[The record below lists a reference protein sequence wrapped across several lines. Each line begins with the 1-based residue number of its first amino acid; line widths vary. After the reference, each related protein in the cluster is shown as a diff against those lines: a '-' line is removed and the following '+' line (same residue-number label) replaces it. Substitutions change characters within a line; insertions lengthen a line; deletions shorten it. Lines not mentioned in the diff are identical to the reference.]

1 MRNILL
7 VMLACGALLAG
18 CAENMKVLQ
27 GGDHE
32 PTSSNSEAVIGTLG
46 ETGGYQLRNVAVPV
60 PAGACDKEAFIEGY
74 KNEYVL
80 QWNTAIRD
88 KQTLFE
94 LQANQNPGDP
104 IAKHNHALYE
114 GKIFRTTLSKPL
126 DLHPD
131 SESVHNRVSVSYQK
145 GKNAAMDAV
154 SRDVANLAAQERR

>member
-18 CAENMKVLQ
+18 CAENIKVLQ
-27 GGDHE
+27 SSDHE
-32 PTSSNSEAVIGTLG
+32 PTSSSNEAIIGTLG
-46 ETGGYQLRNVAVPV
+46 ETGGYQRRNVAVPV
-60 PAGACDKEAFIEGY
+60 PAGVCDKDGFIEGY

-88 KQTLFE
+88 KRTLFE
-94 LQANQNPGDP
+94 LQTKQNPGDP
-104 IAKHNHALYE
+104 IAKQNYALYD
-114 GKIFRTTLSKPL
+114 GKIFRTTPSKSL

-131 SESVHNRVSVSYQK
+131 SESVHNCVSDSYQK

-154 SRDVANLAAQERR
+154 SRDVANLAAQEQN